1 MEVIEHMDR
10 SWQMHS
16 HGLDV
21 GQAHVGGDGLDLGV
35 GGTQSFPEGI
45 QGIGALA
52 VADEDHGAG
61 VEIEYDRQVM
71 MAFAD
76 ADFVDGDAS
85 QMFELG
91 LGKMPLEVA
100 FLNVLDR
107 IPADTEVSGNILD
120 GHALRQFQGV
130 ALEGVRVAKT
140 RVGKRELH
148 LPRDLAVVALDARDV
163 EEQANA
169 FGTDRHQAKQPRL
182 TAMGGDVGR
191 VTNRTAQGRS
201 ILFDGEHHSAFE
213 VVGANMA
220 VAANTE
226 RLIE

>member
-1 MEVIEHMDR
+1 
-10 SWQMHS
+10 
-16 HGLDV
+16 
-21 GQAHVGGDGLDLGV
+21 
-35 GGTQSFPEGI
+35 
-45 QGIGALA
+45 
-52 VADEDHGAG
+52 
-61 VEIEYDRQVM
+61 M

-163 EEQANA
+163 EEQVNA

-213 VVGANMA
+213 VVGADMA
-220 VAANTE
+220 VAAHAG
-226 RLIE
+226 RLIEEAGGHVVPLLKSVLLNFKSGLHVHIFKTYGCLTRKSHKSHMPRWKSQRTLDTSIWIF